1 MATLTGRWRLDVPGH
16 DCEQMF
22 AIAVDIESYPR
33 FLPFC
38 RSARIR
44 RRDAGGLDVENHFGA
59 GPVQARFRT
68 RATFDRPHRLD
79 ITSQAAPFRRF
90 RLTWLFAPLP
100 EGCRVEAE
108 YEIEMRSF
116 LLHGLAR
123 LALSEIE
130 PSVLAS
136 FRRRIAE
143 VYPPAAA
150 LPPSKRDS

>member
-1 MATLTGRWRLDVPGH
+1 MSPLTGRWRLDVPDH

-44 RRDAGGLDVENHFGA
+44 QRDDSVLEVENHFGA
-59 GPVQARFRT
+59 GPVQARFPT
-68 RATFDRPHRLD
+68 RAELDRPHRLE
-79 ITSQAAPFRRF
+79 ITSRAAPFHLF
-90 RLTWLFAPLP
+90 RLTWLFSPLP
-100 EGCRVEAE
+100 KGGCRVEAR
-108 YEIEMRSF
+108 YQIELRSP

-123 LALSEIE
+123 FAMPEIE

-136 FRRRIAE
+136 FKRRIVE
-143 VYPPAAA
+143 VYG
-150 LPPSKRDS
+150 R